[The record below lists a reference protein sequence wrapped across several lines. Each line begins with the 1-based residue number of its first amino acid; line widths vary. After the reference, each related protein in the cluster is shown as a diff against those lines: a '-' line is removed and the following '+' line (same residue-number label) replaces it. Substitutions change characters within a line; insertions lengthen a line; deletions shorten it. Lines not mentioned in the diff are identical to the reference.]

1 MATKRYKKLRRIKQ
15 KKSIL
20 KSVLRNRFFWIGNL
34 SVLAIAGLLYAIF
47 FSSFFSIENIE
58 IQGNQK
64 VALQNLDK
72 FIEERIPRKI
82 IFFELNHLLLADA
95 GLIAQEV
102 YDAFPE
108 VDSVLV
114 RKKFPDALV
123 VTIIE
128 RKDVA
133 IWCHEKKY
141 NVKILD
147 SDTNKMKS
155 FQQCFALDENGIIFE
170 EKEALGQVIVSTPQ
184 RSKDAALGAE
194 VIEKDILKTILGFQ
208 RELDAFDLFQKV
220 GLRVASLTVLSENQ
234 VRAKISEGWE
244 FYLNPSEN
252 IDWQITKA
260 KLVLQ
265 EEVPFEK
272 RALLE
277 YIDLR
282 FGDQAY
288 LKYR

>member
-114 RKKFPDALV
+114 RKKFPDALI

-147 SDTNKMKS
+147 SDTNKIKS

-208 RELDAFDLFQKV
+208 RELDASDLFQKV

-234 VRAKISEGWE
+234 VKAKISEGWE

-272 RALLE
+272 RAQLE

>member
-1 MATKRYKKLRRIKQ
+1 M
-15 KKSIL
+15 
-20 KSVLRNRFFWIGNL
+20 

-114 RKKFPDALV
+114 RKKFPDALI

-234 VRAKISEGWE
+234 VKAKISEGWE

>member
-82 IFFELNHLLLADA
+82 IFFELNHLLLADV

-114 RKKFPDALV
+114 RKKFPDALI

-208 RELDAFDLFQKV
+208 RELDASDLFQKV

>member
-15 KKSIL
+15 KNSIH

-208 RELDAFDLFQKV
+208 RELDASDLFQKV

-234 VRAKISEGWE
+234 VKAKISEGWE
-244 FYLNPSEN
+244 FYVNPSEN